1 MRVKGRLIERAS
13 SILEMQKENVILI
26 RYSQRQLEHF
36 CKKKTKKVQN
46 LVDAKVLSS
55 KVVNKGGKKYTVLRA
70 RSAREIFSPPWA

>member
-46 LVDAKVLSS
+46 LVDAKVFIAQGSQDVM
-55 KVVNKGGKKYTVLRA
+55 K
-70 RSAREIFSPPWA
+70 SAFDIFFM